1 MQGFTFN
8 ARIVKPDEGASAI
21 PGGQYR
27 LVITKSNVVAVKD
40 KPNSFYLGFTLKVCD
55 GQFANSQM
63 RDNMNLWNESSQAV
77 EIAQGR
83 LSAYCHAT
91 GILDL
96 NIPPNAAPDCYAQQM
111 HNIPFL
117 ADVGIDKN
125 GYNTIKKVMPLG
137 QPTQTGPQMTQAP
150 QGQAPG
156 QGWGGQPQ
164 QPTNQWG
171 APPPQQ
177 PAQVQQPQQFVQ
189 QASQP
194 VAAQPPQGQG
204 GWGGPQPGTAP
215 VQQPPQQFQPVNAP
229 MPGQP
234 QPTGAPTG
242 APQWPGQPQQAQQ
255 PPQAPAQG
263 GWQPTAQPQQPAG
276 NAPWAPPQGQ

>member
-8 ARIVKPDEGASAI
+8 ARTVKPDEGASAI

-171 APPPQQ
+171 APPPQ
-177 PAQVQQPQQFVQ
+177 FVQ

-263 GWQPTAQPQQPAG
+263 GWQPTAQQQQPAG